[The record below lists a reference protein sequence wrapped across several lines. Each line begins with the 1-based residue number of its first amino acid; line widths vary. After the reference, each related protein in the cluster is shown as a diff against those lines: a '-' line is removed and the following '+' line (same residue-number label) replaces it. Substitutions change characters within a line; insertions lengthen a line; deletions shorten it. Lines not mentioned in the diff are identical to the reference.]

1 MHLRSGHR
9 LLTVTTTLLCTALP
23 PLALLPLAPVALAAG
38 LPVVDAERETPALF
52 DDEAGSNSN
61 ADDPAIWLHPTNHGR
76 SVVVATAKEGGLR
89 AYSLTGRQ
97 LQSIAAPVGS
107 GSEEAGRFNNVDL
120 AYGVRLAG
128 VPSDLAVVSDRGR
141 DTLRTYRIDPAAAAG
156 GRAPLTDVSDPA
168 APPVFSSSPDEVGD
182 QATAYGLA
190 TWRDPASGQH
200 YALVS
205 RRHTTQVA
213 LVRLVTTPAG
223 TITYTVERRLTL
235 PSSFRLPDGSSW
247 TPCGEPGELP
257 QVEGMVV
264 DAQTGVLY
272 AGQEDV
278 GIWRMPATL
287 TGTPV
292 LMDKVREFGVPATFD
307 PDTEECEVSGPDP
320 GAGGKHISADVEGLT
335 IYYRGN
341 GRGYLLASSQG
352 DDTFVVYQR
361 AGGNEYVATFR
372 IGPDSDGPDGSEQC
386 DGAMVLNVPLG
397 PDFDEGL
404 LVVQDGVDTPDVRDP
419 AGEVRTNTNFK
430 FVEWDDVADET
441 GLAVDTSG
449 WHPRR

>member
-1 MHLRSGHR
+1 MHLRPGHR
-9 LLTVTTTLLCTALP
+9 LPTVATTILCA
-23 PLALLPLAPVALAAG
+23 ALLPFTSVAQAAE
-38 LPVVDAERETPALF
+38 LPDVDAELETPALF
-52 DDEAGSNSN
+52 DDDAGSNSN
-61 ADDPAIWLHPTNHGR
+61 ADDPAIWLHPAHPGR

-89 AYSLTGRQ
+89 AYSLAGRQ
-97 LQSIAAPVGS
+97 LQSIAAPVVS
-107 GSEEAGRFNNVDL
+107 GPDDEAGRFNNVDL

-156 GRAPLTDVSDPA
+156 RAPLTDVSDPA
-168 APPVFSSSPDEVGD
+168 APLVFSSSPAEVGD

-205 RRHTTQVA
+205 RRHTTQIA
-213 LVRLVTTPAG
+213 LIRLVPTPAG
-223 TITYTVERRLTL
+223 TVTYTVVRRVTL
-235 PSSFRLPDGSSW
+235 PFSFRLPDGSDW
-247 TPCGEPGELP
+247 TPCAEPGELP

-278 GIWRMPATL
+278 GIWRMPASL

-292 LMDKVREFGVPATFD
+292 LMDKVREFGVPSTFD

-320 GAGGKHISADVEGLT
+320 GAGGKHITADVEGLT
-335 IYYRGN
+335 IYYRRN
-341 GRGYLLASSQG
+341 GKGYLLASSQG
-352 DDTFVVYQR
+352 DNTFVVYQR
-361 AGGNEYVATFR
+361 AGANAYAGNFR
-372 IGPDSDGPDGSEQC
+372 VGPDSDGPDGSEQC

-404 LVVQDGVDTPDVRDP
+404 LVVQDGFNTPDVRDP

-430 FVEWDDVADET
+430 FVEWDDVADEV

-449 WHPRR
+449 WDPRR